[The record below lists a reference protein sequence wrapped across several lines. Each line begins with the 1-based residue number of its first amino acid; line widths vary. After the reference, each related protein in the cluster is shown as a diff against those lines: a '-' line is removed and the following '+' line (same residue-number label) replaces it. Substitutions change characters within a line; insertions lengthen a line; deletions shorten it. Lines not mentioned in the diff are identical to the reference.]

1 MRVKVHPR
9 IASRHPEIS
18 AEDVK
23 AAWTGYAAA
32 ATRIPGEREM
42 RVGFDAHGRKIEMV
56 GALMSDGTWLVYHAM
71 TPPSEKTEKELRNA
85 KRARR

>member
-1 MRVKVHPR
+1 MRVEVHPR

-18 AEDVK
+18 AEDVE

-42 RVGFDAHGRKIEMV
+42 RVGFDARGRKIEMV
-56 GALMSDGTWLVYHAM
+56 GALMADGTWLVYHAM
-71 TPPSEKTEKELRNA
+71 TPPSEKTERELRNA